1 MEHARRLEPDGLYR
15 LLHQHRFENRDPAY
29 GRPDELHGNR
39 ACQRHAIHIL
49 RAGRLRRKHLE
60 LRGHYGQT
68 VDLAV
73 PRHRPGDRSRRCLR
87 HAHVVE
93 AFNDGALLYALLL
106 QRGRHRR
113 RDGTAPR
120 QGCDRHHAG
129 QPGQRQEL
137 LLLVSGQLCQ
147 GNLRSGHRQGH
158 ADPGHPLQPRP
169 RQGSQESA
177 HHLHVQ
183 HRGLP
188 DGHRCQMDFPGRCRQ
203 AGHGRQIRPRIG
215 RHADR
220 ETERDHQ
227 RQRTD
232 LEPRGRDPRIRRLQH
247 RLGAGRLELQRL
259 QRLLSGILARRENR
273 LHHHVQQG
281 GGPTTCSR

>member
-1 MEHARRLEPDGLYR
+1 MKKIINLLLALVLTANLAACWTEDIPEAGAARHQVTGLTATPGDEEV
-15 LLHQHRFENRDPAY
+15 LLSWSMPEGWNPTDFIVYYTNTDSKTVIRRTGGLMNCTVT
-29 GRPDELHGNR
+29 G

-120 QGCDRHHAG
+120 QGYDRHHAG

-147 GNLRSGHRQGH
+147 GNL
-158 ADPGHPLQPRP
+158 
-169 RQGSQESA
+169 
-177 HHLHVQ
+177 
-183 HRGLP
+183 
-188 DGHRCQMDFPGRCRQ
+188 
-203 AGHGRQIRPRIG
+203 
-215 RHADR
+215 
-220 ETERDHQ
+220 
-227 RQRTD
+227 
-232 LEPRGRDPRIRRLQH
+232 
-247 RLGAGRLELQRL
+247 
-259 QRLLSGILARRENR
+259 
-273 LHHHVQQG
+273 
-281 GGPTTCSR
+281 